1 VEDVYF
7 YAAYIPIV
15 AYSIILHEIAHA
27 VAALW
32 SGDDTAK
39 LMNRITLNPIPHIDL
54 FGTVIIPGVLIMSTI
69 VFKTPLVVFGW
80 AKPVPVNP
88 YRYRNPVR
96 NDIFV
101 SLAGVTVNLG
111 LAFVFVLLLHLT
123 HFKYVDGQFFVGDM
137 NSRLFLYAA
146 MLNGILAIFNL
157 MPIPPLD
164 GSHVLKYLLPR
175 EMRLAYERLAMYG
188 MFLVFIFLM
197 VGRELMYT
205 MFYGLIRIIMFLC
218 GHGW

>member
-1 VEDVYF
+1 MEDVYF

-54 FGTVIIPGVLIMSTI
+54 FGTVILPGILILSSI
-69 VFKTPLVVFGW
+69 LFKVPLVVFGW

-123 HFKYVDGQFFVGDM
+123 KFEYHDGGFYIGDM
-137 NSRLFLYAA
+137 NSRLFLHAA
-146 MLNGILAIFNL
+146 MLNGILALFNL

-164 GSHVLKYLLPR
+164 GSHVFKYLLPR
-175 EMRLAYERLAMYG
+175 EMRMAYERLAMYG
-188 MFLVFIFLM
+188 MFLVFLFIM
-197 VGRELMYT
+197 VGREFMYA

>member
-69 VFKTPLVVFGW
+69 MFKTPLVVFGW